1 MEEEKRKRKILKKL
15 KNKYR
20 LVILNDASFEEKF
33 SYRLSPLNIVTL
45 VLTFAVFLM
54 GSVAVIII
62 FTPLREYIPGYTDV
76 SLREDLTNMVLR
88 SDSLEHKLQ
97 QNNLYLANLQ
107 AILRGEDPHTEDLLA
122 QDSSL
127 TDSFAVDEAV
137 NPAIKAKED
146 SLLRD
151 YVEREDSYSLKA
163 SSASSSSSESRLYY
177 FTPLKGTVTNT
188 FNQAEAH
195 FGVDIVAP
203 KNEAIKA
210 ALDGTVIF
218 ADWTVETGYVIQ
230 LQHKNNITSIYKHNS
245 VLLKEV
251 GQRVKAG
258 EAIAI
263 IGNTGK
269 LSSGPHLHFEL
280 WKEGKAI
287 DPMQFIN
294 FN

>member
-45 VLTFAVFLM
+45 VMTFAVFLM

-88 SDSLEHKLQ
+88 SDSLEHRLE

-107 AILRGEDPHTEDLLA
+107 SILKGEEPHTEELIL
-122 QDSSL
+122 QDSSRIESL
-127 TDSFAVDEAV
+127 RVDEV
-137 NPAIKAKED
+137 GNPAMKAKED
-146 SLLRD
+146 SLLRE
-151 YVEREDSYSLKA
+151 YVEREDSYSLKTNMGNN
-163 SSASSSSSESRLYY
+163 SNSESKLYY
-177 FTPLKGTVTNT
+177 FTPLKGTVTDQ
-188 FNQAEAH
+188 FNPHEKH
-195 FGVDIVAP
+195 YGVDIVAP

-230 LQHKNNITSIYKHNS
+230 LQHRSNITTIYKHNS

-251 GQRVKAG
+251 GQTVKAG

>member
-1 MEEEKRKRKILKKL
+1 
-15 KNKYR
+15 
-20 LVILNDASFEEKF
+20 
-33 SYRLSPLNIVTL
+33 
-45 VLTFAVFLM
+45 
-54 GSVAVIII
+54 
-62 FTPLREYIPGYTDV
+62 
-76 SLREDLTNMVLR
+76 MVLR

-127 TDSFAVDEAV
+127 IDSFAVDEAG

-163 SSASSSSSESRLYY
+163 TSASSSSSESRLYY

-280 WKEGKAI
+280 WKDGI
-287 DPMQFIN
+287 PIN
-294 FN
+294 PESLLNFK

>member
-1 MEEEKRKRKILKKL
+1 M
-15 KNKYR
+15 
-20 LVILNDASFEEKF
+20 
-33 SYRLSPLNIVTL
+33 
-45 VLTFAVFLM
+45 
-54 GSVAVIII
+54 
-62 FTPLREYIPGYTDV
+62 
-76 SLREDLTNMVLR
+76 
-88 SDSLEHKLQ
+88 
-97 QNNLYLANLQ
+97 Q

-127 TDSFAVDEAV
+127 IDSFAVDEAG

-163 SSASSSSSESRLYY
+163 TSASSSSSESRLYY

>member
-127 TDSFAVDEAV
+127 IDSFAVDEAG

-163 SSASSSSSESRLYY
+163 TSVSSSSSESRLYY

>member
-1 MEEEKRKRKILKKL
+1 MEGEKRKRKILKKL
-15 KNKYR
+15 KSKYR

-45 VLTFAVFLM
+45 IMTFAVFLM
-54 GSVAVIII
+54 ATVAVIII

-88 SDSLEHKLQ
+88 SDSLEHRLE

-107 AILRGEDPHTEDLLA
+107 AILKGEEPHTEDLIT
-122 QDSSL
+122 QDSSRIESL
-127 TDSFAVDEAV
+127 RVDEIG

-146 SLLRD
+146 SLLRE
-151 YVEREDSYSLKA
+151 YVEREDSYSLK
-163 SSASSSSSESRLYY
+163 SNINNNSSSEAKLYY
-177 FTPLKGTVTNT
+177 FTPLNGTVTDK
-188 FNQAEAH
+188 FNPTEKH
-195 FGVDIVAP
+195 YGVDIVAP

-230 LQHKNNITSIYKHNS
+230 LQHRNNITSIYKHNS

-251 GQRVKAG
+251 GQVVKAG

-263 IGNTGK
+263 VGNTGK

-280 WKEGKAI
+280 WKEGKPI

-294 FN
+294 FE

>member
-1 MEEEKRKRKILKKL
+1 MEGEKRKRKLLKKL

-45 VLTFAVFLM
+45 TMTFAVFLM
-54 GSVAVIII
+54 ATVAVIII

-88 SDSLEHKLQ
+88 SDSLEHRLE

-107 AILRGEDPHTEDLLA
+107 AILKGEEPHTEDFIT
-122 QDSSL
+122 QDSSRIESL
-127 TDSFAVDEAV
+127 RVDEIG

-146 SLLRD
+146 SLLRE
-151 YVEREDSYSLKA
+151 YVEREDSYSLK
-163 SSASSSSSESRLYY
+163 SNMNNNNSSEAKLYY
-177 FTPLKGTVTNT
+177 FTPLNGTVTNQ
-188 FNQAEAH
+188 FNPTEKH
-195 FGVDIVAP
+195 YGVDIVAP

-230 LQHKNNITSIYKHNS
+230 LQHRNNITSIYKHNS

-251 GQRVKAG
+251 GQVVKAG

-263 IGNTGK
+263 VGNTGK

-294 FN
+294 FD

>member
-127 TDSFAVDEAV
+127 IDSFAVDEAG

-163 SSASSSSSESRLYY
+163 TSASSSSSESRLYY

-230 LQHKNNITSIYKHNS
+230 IQHKNNITSIYKHNS

>member
-127 TDSFAVDEAV
+127 IDSFAVDEAG

-163 SSASSSSSESRLYY
+163 TSASSSSSESRLYY

>member
-127 TDSFAVDEAV
+127 IDSFAVDEAG

-163 SSASSSSSESRLYY
+163 SSASSSSSESRLYF

>member
-45 VLTFAVFLM
+45 VMTFAVFLM

-76 SLREDLTNMVLR
+76 SLRQDLTNMVLR
-88 SDSLEHKLQ
+88 SDSLEHRLE

-107 AILRGEDPHTEDLLA
+107 SILRGEEPHTEDLLL
-122 QDSSL
+122 QDSSRIESL
-127 TDSFAVDEAV
+127 EVDEIG
-137 NPAIKAKED
+137 NPAMKSKED
-146 SLLRD
+146 SLLRE

-163 SSASSSSSESRLYY
+163 NADKSSSSEAKLYY

-188 FNQAEAH
+188 FNPAESH
-195 FGVDIVAP
+195 FGIDIVAP

-230 LQHKNNITSIYKHNS
+230 LQHRNNITSIYKHNS

-251 GQRVKAG
+251 GQRIKAG

-287 DPMQFIN
+287 DPMEFIN

>member
-20 LVILNDASFEEKF
+20 LVILNDATFEEKF

-45 VLTFAVFLM
+45 IMTFAVFLM

-76 SLREDLTNMVLR
+76 SLRQDLTNIVLR
-88 SDSLEHKLQ
+88 SDSLEHRLE

-107 AILRGEDPHTEDLLA
+107 SILRGEEPHTEDLLL
-122 QDSSL
+122 QDSSRIESL
-127 TDSFAVDEAV
+127 KVDEIG
-137 NPAIKAKED
+137 NPTIKAKED
-146 SLLRD
+146 TLLRE
-151 YVEREDSYSLKA
+151 YVEREDSYSLNESTNKNNN
-163 SSASSSSSESRLYY
+163 SEAKLYY
-177 FTPLKGTVTNT
+177 FTPLKGTVTNP
-188 FNQAEAH
+188 FNAAEKH
-195 FGVDIVAP
+195 YGVDIVAP

-210 ALDGTVIF
+210 ALEGTVIF

-230 LQHKNNITSIYKHNS
+230 LQHRNNITSIYKHNS

-287 DPMQFIN
+287 NPMQFIN